1 MNYKIISESESNPL
15 KDTNSNLAIT
25 IKKIKKYNLV
35 PIVRCAN
42 WRRNRP
48 EDNSYY
54 RGNWELGIRNL
65 ELGIGI
71 RDMRFGIW
79 EGNRDWEFAI
89 VEDTILGMCLWPRHF
104 LSLPGMWSILEV
116 IQSGRIGIINSGQ

>member
-42 WRRNRP
+42 WRRSRP

-54 RGNWELGIRNL
+54 RGIGNWELGIWNWALGYEICDLGYGKEIGTGNL
-65 ELGIGI
+65 LLL
-71 RDMRFGIW
+71 R
-79 EGNRDWEFAI
+79 
-89 VEDTILGMCLWPRHF
+89 
-104 LSLPGMWSILEV
+104 
-116 IQSGRIGIINSGQ
+116 IQF